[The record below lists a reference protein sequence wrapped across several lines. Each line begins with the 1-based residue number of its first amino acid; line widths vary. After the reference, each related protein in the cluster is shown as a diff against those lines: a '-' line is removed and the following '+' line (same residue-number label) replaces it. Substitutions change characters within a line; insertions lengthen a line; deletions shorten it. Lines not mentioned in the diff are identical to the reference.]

1 MTWHAKRTGAYYM
14 GEQEADDNAREA
26 LYILQTYYGWTF
38 AACCGMFGNIDFEGQ
53 WNPWRW
59 ESDHLLTKQQAIDA
73 YIPSGWRY
81 SPGYGLI
88 GWTPARRYQIND
100 ATDPASGTV
109 FFPNYDQENY
119 PGYGPNWSDINGR
132 PTDGEAQIRLIG
144 EAMSRGSGNIW
155 VRRKPCSSSQFI
167 TLTDPREAAYYWL
180 WNAEYPQNPQQ
191 QENRR
196 MQHAYDWYQHL
207 GGSGSGF
214 PLPILFKRAIDYS
227 KGIL

>member
-38 AACCGMFGNIDFEGQ
+38 AACCGLFGNIDFEGQ

-59 ESDHLLTKQQAIDA
+59 ESDILLSQSDA
-73 YIPSGWRY
+73 RNATGSYAS
-81 SPGYGLI
+81 SHGYGLI
-88 GWTPARRYQIND
+88 GWTPAKKYQFNN
-100 ATDPASGTV
+100 AQTDGGVTY
-109 FFPNYDQENY
+109 FPNYDQENY

-155 VRRKPCSSSQFI
+155 IRRKPCSSSQFI
-167 TLTDPREAAYYWL
+167 TLTDPREAGYYWL
-180 WNAEYPQNPQQ
+180 WNAEYPAQVQQ